1 MTYLGEIF
9 TIRKGRKEVKSFE
22 NTSLR
27 YIQIDDLRN
36 NDYLK
41 YCVKNLKNVLCD
53 PSDILIAW
61 DGANAGTI
69 GYGLKGAIGSTIAK
83 LSTERKDVFIPY
95 VGKFLQSKL
104 KYLRERC
111 TGATIPH
118 ISRNELDKIKIPL
131 PPLET
136 QKKIAAILDKADELR
151 RNDQKILEKYN
162 QLTQSVFLE
171 MFGDPVTNPKGWNI
185 CKLKNVCKKITDGTH
200 YPPKFVSKG
209 IPFLFISNIV
219 NNKIEFNTEKYIT
232 DQEYIELY
240 KRTPIENGDI
250 LYTTVGSYGNPAI
263 VNSEKKFMFQR
274 HIGYLKPDHKKI
286 NYKYLFGALLNE
298 GTKRQVDRLVR
309 GIAQKTL
316 NLKDLKEVIILLP
329 PVELQTQYAQN
340 FEKIEQQKLLTQ
352 QSLEKSEEL
361 FQSLLQKA
369 FGPARNN

>member
-1 MTYLGEIF
+1 IRGNDWMTYLGEIF

-41 YCVKNLKNVLCD
+41 YCVKNPKNVLCD

-95 VGKFLQSKL
+95 VGKFLQSKS

-118 ISRNELDKIKIPL
+118 ISRNELDKIKITL

-151 RNDQKILEKYN
+151 CNDQKILEKYD
-162 QLTQSVFLE
+162 QLARSVFLE
-171 MFGDPVTNPKGWNI
+171 MFGDPVTNPKGW
-185 CKLKNVCKKITDGTH
+185 KK
-200 YPPKFVSKG
+200 S
-209 IPFLFISNIV
+209 
-219 NNKIEFNTEKYIT
+219 
-232 DQEYIELY
+232 
-240 KRTPIENGDI
+240 
-250 LYTTVGSYGNPAI
+250 
-263 VNSEKKFMFQR
+263 
-274 HIGYLKPDHKKI
+274 
-286 NYKYLFGALLNE
+286 
-298 GTKRQVDRLVR
+298 
-309 GIAQKTL
+309 
-316 NLKDLKEVIILLP
+316 NLKASSIIFRDGPFGSNL
-329 PVELQTQYAQN
+329 
-340 FEKIEQQKLLTQ
+340 
-352 QSLEKSEEL
+352 KSEHYVN
-361 FQSLLQKA
+361 QGVRVIRLQNISINEFINNDKA
-369 FGPARNN
+369 YISEEHYETIKKHTCKRGDVLVATLGDPNVRACKFPIFLDKAI